1 MADLMNQKDKSNAEL
16 MNLNVNKKKQKGF
29 AQTYNLLRYFFI
41 RGEILLQLEQFEKAY
56 LSFSKA
62 LSFSA
67 GLNVT
72 NEI

>member
-1 MADLMNQKDKSNAEL
+1 MADLMSQKDKSNAEL
-16 MNLNVNKKKQKGF
+16 MNINITQKKQKGYV
-29 AQTYNLLRYFFI
+29 QTFNLLRYFFI
-41 RGEILLQLEQFEKAY
+41 RGQIFLQLELYEKAY

-62 LSFSA
+62 LSFSQ